1 MVDTK
6 KRKIIGVRF
15 PNLYLW
21 LVFLSALDV
30 VLTRVILYFGGTE
43 VNPLADWIIIN
54 WGQMGMS
61 LFKFGIVAFVIS
73 ICEYTAR
80 LDQRM
85 AFRLALAG
93 CIISALPVIW
103 SSGLVIHMILTFDP
117 TSEPPPPALP
127 EGLSPTSMLIW
138 LRSSIPC

>member
-1 MVDTK
+1 M
-6 KRKIIGVRF
+6 GVRF
-15 PNLYLW
+15 PNLYLY

-43 VNPLADWIIIN
+43 VNPLADWIIDQ

-61 LFKFGIVAFVIS
+61 IFKFGIVAFVII

-80 LDQRM
+80 MDIRM

-93 CIISALPVIW
+93 CLISAVPVIW
-103 SSGLVIHMILTFDP
+103 SIGLVIHMIITFDP
-117 TSEPPPPALP
+117 SAEPPPPLPP
-127 EGLSPTSMLIW
+127 EGLSPMSMLSW
-138 LRSSIPC
+138 MRLSVPC